1 MSKIQ
6 IVLGKEGNQKFPILN
21 AGVSRRHALLTI
33 ENNRWILEDLNST
46 NGTYIS
52 ENGGPFRRISKVE
65 ITEDTCIRLGDGSIN
80 GYAFTAHHAI
90 EEDPNNYSYEFE
102 KLRRLRDD
110 LAARKAKAQNMRKNS
125 SLVNLIVA
133 IAILGVTFLPH
144 ISSQVRIIILRLGLL
159 IPVLF
164 TFIIQRNDQLQK
176 IQDEQ
181 RRRVICPRCGHPLS
195 DFEVDRESCSSCK
208 AHS

>member
-80 GYAFTAHHAI
+80 GYAFT
-90 EEDPNNYSYEFE
+90 
-102 KLRRLRDD
+102 
-110 LAARKAKAQNMRKNS
+110 KAKAQNMRKNS